1 MTDHDIEGLFEPSGG
16 LAPPPL
22 AAAAPTADQGAP
34 ERGIPEVKRPA
45 SRWALPGM
53 IVGAV
58 MLTGGFVYS
67 MSQAGGLPER
77 ALTDRE
83 PSGYAEAPA
92 PAPRL
97 VPAAAAP
104 AEPVLAPEPEYATT
118 PPPPP
123 SHGPSASTS
132 HREQE
137 RLRARE
143 EARSRADEARRRYA
157 ERLRS
162 PLLVNGGDAGGT
174 AATGAGAAGGPVRL
188 AALSGRDPNSSFLS
202 AAGGA
207 GVDTERATVLAN
219 QSALIAQGTLV
230 PGVLETAIN
239 SDLPG
244 MLRALVSADVL
255 SFDQQQVLIPRGTR
269 LIGQYRS
276 GIAIGQTRAF
286 VVWTRLITPHGGSMQ
301 LGSPGTD
308 ALGQAGVSGTVD
320 EHFFRRFGAALL
332 LSIVG
337 SAGQAA
343 ANAADDGGDSITIN
357 AAGGASR
364 VAEIALQ
371 NRVNIPP
378 TIKVR
383 QGSPIR
389 IFVAKDL
396 DFTGTP
402 TAGSVYGGE

>member
-1 MTDHDIEGLFEPSGG
+1 MTDHDLEGLFEPSGG
-16 LAPPPL
+16 RTPPPPL
-22 AAAAPTADQGAP
+22 AAASPTAAQGAP
-34 ERGIPEVKRPA
+34 ERGIPEVRRPA

-67 MSQAGGLPER
+67 MSQAGGLPEQ

-83 PSGYAEAPA
+83 PSAYAEAPA

-97 VPAAAAP
+97 VPAAAVP
-104 AEPVLAPEPEYATT
+104 AEPSLASDAEFATT

-123 SHGPSASTS
+123 SQASASAG

-143 EARSRADEARRRYA
+143 EARSRAEEARRRYA

-162 PLLVNGGDAGGT
+162 PLLVNGSDAGGT
-174 AATGAGAAGGPVRL
+174 AAMGAGSDGGPVRL

-244 MLRALVSADVL
+244 MLRAVVSADVL
-255 SFDQQQVLIPRGTR
+255 SFDQRQVLIPRGTR

-286 VVWTRLITPHGGSMQ
+286 VVWTRLITPQGVSMQ

-308 ALGQAGVSGTVD
+308 ALGQAGVTGRVD

-357 AAGGASR
+357 AAGDASR

-402 TAGSVYGGE
+402 TASSLYGGE

>member
-162 PLLVNGGDAGGT
+162 PLLVNGGDVGGT
-174 AATGAGAAGGPVRL
+174 ASTGAGGPVRL
-188 AALSGRDPNSSFLS
+188 AALSGRDPNSSFL
-202 AAGGA
+202 AQAGGA

-244 MLRALVSADVL
+244 MLRAVVSADVL
-255 SFDQQQVLIPRGTR
+255 SFDQRQVLIPRGTR

-286 VVWTRLITPHGGSMQ
+286 VVWTRLITPHGVSLQ

-308 ALGQAGVSGTVD
+308 ALGQAGVTGRVD

-357 AAGGASR
+357 AAGDASR

-396 DFTGTP
+396 DFTDTP

>member
-16 LAPPPL
+16 RAPPPL
-22 AAAAPTADQGAP
+22 AAAAAPTFAQGAP

-53 IVGAV
+53 IAGAV

-77 ALTDRE
+77 SLTDPE
-83 PSGYAEAPA
+83 PSEYVEAPA

-104 AEPVLAPEPEYATT
+104 EPAVTPEPEYGTT

-123 SHGPSASTS
+123 PQGSSTAAG

-143 EARSRADEARRRYA
+143 EARQRTEEARRRYA

-162 PLLVNGGDAGGT
+162 PLLVNGGEAT
-174 AATGAGAAGGPVRL
+174 ATASTGAGGPIRL
-188 AALSGRDPNSSFLS
+188 AALSGRDPNSSFL
-202 AAGGA
+202 AQAGGA

-244 MLRALVSADVL
+244 LLRAVVSADVL
-255 SFDQQQVLIPRGTR
+255 SFDQRQVLIPRGTR

-286 VVWTRLITPHGGSMQ
+286 VVWTRLITPQGVSMQ

-308 ALGQAGVSGTVD
+308 ALGQAGVTGRVD

-357 AAGGASR
+357 AAGDASR

-402 TAGSVYGGE
+402 TAGPVYGGE